1 MIAQNDNMVSINS
14 AIQVDLMGQVNAEV
28 VKGMQFSGVGGQ
40 VDFIRG
46 ATMSKGGR
54 AIIALPST
62 AAGGKISKIVPFIDH
77 GAVVTTPRTEIDYVV
92 TEYGIAKLWGRSLK
106 ERARELISIAHP
118 DFRPMLAEEYEKRFG
133 RPLD

>member
-1 MIAQNDNMVSINS
+1 
-14 AIQVDLMGQVNAEV
+14 MGQVNAEV

-62 AAGGKISKIVPFIDH
+62 AAGGKIFQN
-77 GAVVTTPRTEIDYVV
+77 
-92 TEYGIAKLWGRSLK
+92 
-106 ERARELISIAHP
+106 RAIY
-118 DFRPMLAEEYEKRFG
+118 RPWCSG
-133 RPLD
+133 NNP